1 MNISPNVNLERFE
14 EADHKLQFQLNKCLN
29 EKRRRE
35 STHDYLEE
43 LAGYISASAS
53 DMCSLS
59 ANPDK
64 CAILQETVNQIRQIK
79 LAEDC
84 NSGDDL
90 QKSEVSSSNPTFL
103 GSDLIAPFL
112 LHALDGF
119 LFVVNTDGKIEFVSH
134 NVESFLKY
142 NHENLIDK
150 SIYNIIHVGD
160 HARFSSNL
168 LPMSIGNVFGWSEP
182 RETVSKSSAFHCRFL
197 IKPPEDQDETMEE
210 KQTRVSQ
217 YETMQISAVL
227 LPHAEKNETD
237 EIQTEGQNRLVCVA
251 RRLPAS
257 EKGNVQGTEQFVTR
271 LDVRGKIISIDTSC
285 VSAVYSQYLNKDLV
299 GCIIQEMCHPDDFQ
313 KLTQHLKETLQ
324 QGSNTSG
331 VYRLRLAHEKIVY
344 VQTKSKRLNYNPM
357 ASEQEIIVANHTILR
372 DSDHCLEN
380 SVVVPQRSN
389 PSPASGSIVPSLGS
403 NMNGNSYSFSSLS
416 PQDFNLND
424 IGLDFLPSS
433 SWDMSGG
440 EGQDLD
446 TSNLPTTL
454 GGPSTPASISSVNST
469 AQPQR
474 TQHPSGSAFS
484 PELLSGRGSPST
496 QSPAQVSATGS
507 PAPGRVTPFSNSF
520 PFSPVSSQ
528 TVSRT
533 SSPAPNLI
541 KREEPTAQN
550 NDTSLSPMSGLMVEG
565 QNSATN
571 ATQKLRNL
579 LTHGIEEADS
589 SVPKNSTSDKMED
602 MTGNAE
608 NGFVNHNSG
617 ESVSSHNE
625 NIILRELLNQEDD
638 DMNEEGSKNL
648 SCDSNCNVSIA
659 SELCSY
665 DALQKRTLNN
675 NNMLRKLL
683 NNDEDKSF
691 KKNQDLLIQQLLK
704 TDGKVSV
711 DMNNLPPGTP
721 KLGGPSRLPNV
732 TMENMNS
739 VAKRKS
745 PDTPIED
752 SVAKRPAQQNL
763 QHAHLAGQNPMLA
776 SMLAQTPRTA
786 PSVPTSIANAIVS
799 QLPQERL
806 PKNLEK
812 KLVHTPYTGAPVS
825 GTNSVTVSQY
835 NFSQVQIGARSL
847 LSTSLQQEVVTADSR
862 GHVTLAPQN
871 TNASGYNQVTNFMNR
886 MLSPGDSNQNVQLGN
901 YGDLLSNNSQQQA
914 AAVQNTANL
923 LIDGLA
929 EASRDPNNVV
939 SANDPLLSDILDQ
952 VWSME
957 QDMNMATDD
966 FAFFKLLE
974 ELPEAPA
981 TTAPAA
987 SPRPPSVHDVQEKL
1001 AIQSI
1006 QKQLMSFE
1014 VQPGPVS
1021 TSRNSPRFPQPG
1033 VMTQSSLPLSSYSSV
1048 NQYQTAPP
1056 AYSTSNPTQR
1066 ARAPGM
1072 PTVQT
1077 NTLNMT
1083 SQQMQQ
1089 MAQMNSQRQALPQ
1102 YGGLNNVNDLTPP
1115 MRRQLLEQQR
1125 HKLFLQ
1131 QQFNQKKQL
1140 LLQQKQ
1146 QQQQL
1151 ALNTL
1156 NSRQTMPE
1164 SIPNLQS
1171 PASSPYGENMND
1183 LINNT
1188 VAPNVTLQ
1196 RSTSMP
1202 EPQLSPRYSNVQQM
1216 PNSVAPPA
1224 SPSQLSPGQRQ
1235 QPPFSPLSQPG
1246 YPNNYPQSRLSPHMQ
1261 SQPGPTQAWVQRAS
1275 QNQAN
1280 LQQQNPMLNAQLSQQ
1295 ASFANQ
1301 ARFSNQQQQQ
1311 QQQQQPRQMI
1321 HSMPSP
1327 GARNSPYSN
1336 PPDSPFHP
1344 PSPGVSLYQQQTPG
1358 LPPQAQQPQQRLQR
1372 AVSIPNRVNSP
1383 RGLPAGFTGG
1393 DPILSPQPSPG
1404 NYNPPASNFNPTMPV
1419 STSSNYNLDNFSY
1432 DQQVYPAAMIDRNRG
1447 NGGGAIRSE
1456 YVRQE
1461 LRAKVG
1467 ARTQQ
1472 HQVHQQLVQ
1481 QMPQATGSQ
1490 STNQSISQTD
1500 FDALGFSLDL
1510 DNDGQP
1516 SSPALYPQSLLN
1528 SINATNSSD
1537 NQARTGSPRFQM
1549 EEQRP
1554 TEQKK
1559 SLLQQ
1564 LLSEPP

>member
-35 STHDYLEE
+35 STQDYLEE

-90 QKSEVSSSNPTFL
+90 QKSEVSSSNPTYL
-103 GSDLIAPFL
+103 GNDLIAPFL

-217 YETMQISAVL
+217 YETMQVSAVL
-227 LPHAEKNETD
+227 LPHTEKNETED
-237 EIQTEGQNRLVCVA
+237 IQTEGQNRLVCVA
-251 RRLPAS
+251 RRLPPN
-257 EKGNVQGTEQFVTR
+257 EKSNIQRTEQFVTR
-271 LDVRGKIISIDTSC
+271 LDGRGKIISIDTSC
-285 VSAVYSQYLNKDLV
+285 ISSAYSQYLNKDLV

-331 VYRLRLAHEKIVY
+331 VYRLRLAHEKIIY
-344 VQTKSKRLNYNPM
+344 VQTKSKLLNYNPM

-380 SVVVPQRSN
+380 NVVVSQRSN
-389 PSPASGSIVPSLGS
+389 PSPASGSIVPSLS
-403 NMNGNSYSFSSLS
+403 NNMNGNSYSFSSLS

-446 TSNLPTTL
+446 TSSLPTTL
-454 GGPSTPASISSVNST
+454 GAPSTPASISSVNST
-469 AQPQR
+469 AQQPQR

-496 QSPAQVSATGS
+496 HSPAQLSATGS

-541 KREEPTAQN
+541 KREEPPTQG
-550 NDTSLSPMSGLMVEG
+550 NDTNLSPIGGLLGEG
-565 QNSATN
+565 QNSSTN

-589 SVPKNSTSDKMED
+589 SVPKTSSSEKMED
-602 MTGNAE
+602 MTGSAE
-608 NGFVNHNSG
+608 NGFGNHNTSG

-638 DMNEEGSKNL
+638 DMNDENSKNL
-648 SCDSNCNVSIA
+648 SCDSNCNVAMA
-659 SELCSY
+659 SDLCSY
-665 DALQKRTLNN
+665 DALQKRTINNN

-704 TDGKVSV
+704 TDGKVSS
-711 DMNNLPPGTP
+711 DMNNVPSGPP
-721 KLGGPSRLPNV
+721 KVGGPSRLPNSTLDV
-732 TMENMNS
+732 MNS

-745 PDTPIED
+745 PDTPMEESI
-752 SVAKRPAQQNL
+752 AKRPAQQNP

-812 KLVHTPYTGAPVS
+812 KLVHTPYTGAPTS
-825 GTNSVTVSQY
+825 GTNSTTASQY
-835 NFSQVQIGARSL
+835 NFSQVQIGTRSL

-862 GHVTLAPQN
+862 GHVTLAPQPSN
-871 TNASGYNQVTNFMNR
+871 NAGYNQVTNFMNR
-886 MLSPGDSNQNVQLGN
+886 MLSPGDNSQNVQLGN
-901 YGDLLSNNSQQQA
+901 YSDLLSNNSQQQA
-914 AAVQNTANL
+914 SVQNTANL

-974 ELPEAPA
+974 ELPETSAAAP
-981 TTAPAA
+981 TA
-987 SPRPPSVHDVQEKL
+987 SPRPPSAHDVQEKL

-1014 VQPGPVS
+1014 VQPGPAN
-1021 TSRNSPRFPQPG
+1021 TSRNSRFQQPG
-1033 VMTQSSLPLSSYSSV
+1033 VMTQSPITSSSYSLV
-1048 NQYQTAPP
+1048 NQYQSAPP
-1056 AYSTSNPTQR
+1056 AYSTSNPVQR
-1066 ARAPGM
+1066 TRPPGI

-1089 MAQMNSQRQALPQ
+1089 MAQMNSQRQALPPQ
-1102 YGGLNNVNDLTPP
+1102 YGGINNVNDLTPP
-1115 MRRQLLEQQR
+1115 MRRHLLEQQR

-1140 LLQQKQ
+1140 LMQQKQ

-1156 NSRQTMPE
+1156 NSRQPMPE
-1164 SIPNLQS
+1164 NIPNLQS
-1171 PASSPYGENMND
+1171 PASSPFGENMND
-1183 LINNT
+1183 LMNNT

-1196 RSTSMP
+1196 RSASMP

-1246 YPNNYPQSRLSPHMQ
+1246 YPNNYPQARLSPHMQ
-1261 SQPGPTQAWVQRAS
+1261 SQPGPTQTWVQRAS
-1275 QNQAN
+1275 QNPN

-1301 ARFSNQQQQQ
+1301 ARFPSQQQP
-1311 QQQQQPRQMI
+1311 QPRQMI

-1327 GARNSPYSN
+1327 GARNSPFSN

-1344 PSPGVSLYQQQTPG
+1344 PSPGVNLYQQQPSA

-1404 NYNPPASNFNPTMPV
+1404 NYNPPASNYNATMPV
-1419 STSSNYNLDNFSY
+1419 SSSSTYNLDNFSY
-1432 DQQVYPAAMIDRNRG
+1432 DQQVYPAAMIDRSRG

-1490 STNQSISQTD
+1490 STNQSISQAD

-1516 SSPALYPQSLLN
+1516 SSDALYPQSLLN
-1528 SINATNSSD
+1528 TVSGTNSNDTQS
-1537 NQARTGSPRFQM
+1537 RTGSPRFQM

-1554 TEQKK
+1554 AEQKK